1 MKKIII
7 IVAFIGLAITQVNA
21 QKFGYVN
28 ASEIMYLMPEMKT
41 VNEKLD
47 SIQKSL
53 GEQYQKHMDEYNA
66 LVQKLQ
72 TQQKEGASETLL
84 QLTQEEI
91 LNKQEFLGKAEQTF
105 QDEIVN
111 QQNKLLQPLNDK
123 ILKAIK
129 DVAAEKGLTYVFDIS
144 KGAILYWN
152 ENDDV
157 NKDVRKK
164 LGISETAT
172 IPTNGGK

>member
-7 IVAFIGLAITQVNA
+7 ISAFIGLAITQVSA
-21 QKFGYVN
+21 QKFGYIN
-28 ASEIMYLMPEMKT
+28 ATEIMYLMPEMKT
-41 VNEKLD
+41 VNDKLD
-47 SIQKSL
+47 SVQKAL
-53 GEQYQKHMDEYNA
+53 GEQYQKHMDEYNV
-66 LVQKLQ
+66 LVQKFQ
-72 TQQKEGASETLL
+72 TQQKDGASQTLL
-84 QLTQEEI
+84 QLTQDEI
-91 LNKQEFLGKAEQTF
+91 VAKQEFLQKAEQTF

-111 QQNKLLQPLNDK
+111 QQNKLLLPLNEK

-129 DVAAEKGLTYVFDIS
+129 DVSAEKGLTYVFDIS

-172 IPTNGGK
+172 LPNNGGK